1 MSANED
7 WIAAA
12 AASTVR
18 TDGRWTSIKVPVEI
32 TNVDVAAIE
41 ELAAQERLE
50 FAAARGAVLD
60 ATDNEL
66 RPVVEDSLENYVL
79 GEHDWYDGIV
89 DGAAVLWHETFEAE
103 HGRAPTATELAQFQ
117 SQMAGALEKTN
128 TPDDPPS
135 DTQVDTI
142 TRWAST
148 YAVNAATAAG
158 DGALEWVTRHDG
170 DVRTTHKPLE
180 GRLRGEDGTWSV
192 GGYDLHFPGEPVG
205 PPAVWINCRCLAR
218 RVQEGNMDTV
228 TAAAPVATEDQVDD
242 VDEVAED
249 DEEAP
254 DWSDD
259 MDTDVEWHGVL
270 APIGKMSGDRRKFTQ
285 MLRNR
290 DLPLPLTWQKAE
302 DDAHNGAVVVG
313 NIEQLALN
321 EDTNEVEASGRFHTS
336 PESDEVIGLIANGML
351 SGVSV
356 ALDDATVE
364 YQNEDGTTYD
374 LDNPSETPP
383 VTAVT
388 DGRIASATVVPIP
401 AFQEGYIALGPWERE
416 AEPTEAE
423 QLAAAGCAPCE
434 AMAEAEEWMSEEH
447 FAVSEAAWDGSASR
461 FDDDQWK
468 NSCILDRG
476 TGDTAK
482 TRYAL
487 PIKEPGGSLS
497 RAGVHAAAGRLDQV
511 DAPDAA
517 KAAARRKLLAA
528 YRQLEED
535 PPESIAASAFVD
547 LVHRAAR
554 AAFVVP
560 RRAGLTPAQVRKE
573 SGWKVTFAPG
583 THDGPGWVTHPR
595 DSQRLRDYWTR
606 GKGAAKIRWGEPGDF
621 NRCRKHLA
629 KYVPNPEY
637 LAGTCANLHKVA
649 IALWPGQESGKKHAV
664 EGLTAAAA
672 YEFAVEEYPTP
683 PAEWFA
689 DPELDG
695 PTPLT
700 VDDTGRVY
708 GHLATFGTCHIG
720 LGLSVGQDGCTD
732 VPRSATDYAYF
743 NVGAVVCDDGFSV
756 SVGHITL
763 GTGHAPGRLKAI
775 PAAAHYDN
783 TGSVVA
789 DVHAGEDQYG
799 VWVAGWVR
807 PGITAEQLANLRAA
821 SLSGDWRKVRGSYEL
836 VAALAVNVPG
846 FPIPRLQVAA
856 SATEAYSLTAAGIVQ
871 PEDEDDER
879 LDVAAIIAGFKKLTE
894 AFQEMRTRLV
904 AGLTGTTLNVEPT
917 PTLRNVEVARA
928 KIRAV
933 RASQAREK
941 IRG

>member
-1 MSANED
+1 MS
-7 WIAAA
+7 
-12 AASTVR
+12 
-18 TDGRWTSIKVPVEI
+18 VEAVL
-32 TNVDVAAIE
+32 TARE
-41 ELAAQERLE
+41 Q
-50 FAAARGAVLD
+50 FAADRGVVLD
-60 ATDNEL
+60 KTDDEL
-66 RPVVEDSLENYVL
+66 RPVVEDALESYVL
-79 GEHDWYDGIV
+79 GQHDWYDDIV

-103 HGRAPTATELAQFQ
+103 QGRAPTSTELAEFQ
-117 SQMAGALEKTN
+117 SNMADALDHTTE
-128 TPDDPPS
+128 PDDPPS

-158 DGALEWVTRHDG
+158 GGDVEWVTRHDA
-170 DVRTTHKPLE
+170 DVRTAHQPLD

-218 RVQEGNMDTV
+218 RVQEDEMST
-228 TAAAPVATEDQVDD
+228 TAAAAPAATEEQDPAIVPDD
-242 VDEVAED
+242 GATE
-249 DEEAP
+249 EEAP
-254 DWSDD
+254 PWSDD
-259 MDTDVEWHGVL
+259 MDTDVEWHGVA
-270 APIGKMSGDRRKFTQ
+270 APIGQMSGDRRKFTQ

-302 DDAHNGAVVVG
+302 DSGHNGAVVVG
-313 NIEQLALN
+313 NIESLRHN
-321 EDTNEVEASGRFHTS
+321 PDTNVIEAAGRFHTS
-336 PESDEVIGLIANGML
+336 PESDEVISLIANGML
-351 SGVSV
+351 RGISV

-374 LDNPSETPP
+374 LDNPSDIPP
-383 VTAVT
+383 VQAVT
-388 DGRIASATVVPIP
+388 DGRIASATIVPIP
-401 AFQEGYIALGPWERE
+401 AFQEGYLALGPWEDQE
-416 AEPTEAE
+416 ASDAE

-434 AMAEAEEWMSEEH
+434 AMAEAEEWMAEKH

-476 TGDTAK
+476 TGDTPK

-497 RAGVHAAAGRLDQV
+497 RAGVHAAASRLDQT

-517 KAAARRKLLAA
+517 KAAAKRKLLAA
-528 YRQLEED
+528 YRQLDED

-547 LVHRAAR
+547 LVDGEVTAT
-554 AAFVVP
+554 FVVASADP
-560 RRAGLTPAQVRKE
+560 TPDEA
-573 SGWKVTFAPG
+573 GWKVTYAPG

-606 GKGAAKIRWGEPGDF
+606 GEGAAKIQWGRPGDF

-629 KYVPNPEY
+629 KYVPNPEW

-649 IALWPGQESGKKHAV
+649 ISLWPGQETGKKHAV
-664 EGLTAAAA
+664 EDGMVAAAA

-683 PAEWFA
+683 PAEWFT
-689 DPELDG
+689 DPHLDG

-700 VDDTGRVY
+700 IEDTGRVF
-708 GHLATFGTCHIG
+708 GHLAVFGTCHIG
-720 LGLSVGQDGCTD
+720 YGLAIGGDGCTD
-732 VPRSATDYAYF
+732 VPRSDSDYAYY
-743 NVGAVVCDDGFSV
+743 NVGAVLCDDDTYA

-763 GTGHAPGRLKAI
+763 GTGHAPGRLRAM

-789 DVHAGEDQYG
+789 DVHAGEDEHG

-807 PGITAEQLANLRAA
+807 PGVSAEQLANLRAA

-846 FPIPRLQVAA
+846 FPIPRLEVAA
-856 SATEAYSLTAAGIVQ
+856 SGREAYSLVAAGIVEREPDP
-871 PEDEDDER
+871 PEPLTIADIK
-879 LDVAAIIAGFKKLTE
+879 AAFGRLTE
-894 AFQEMRTRLV
+894 AFAAMGQALT
-904 AGLTGTTLNVEPT
+904 AGLAQQTKDDYVPEPT
-917 PTLRNVEVARA
+917 PTLVAVEAARS

-933 RASQAREK
+933 KAAQARDK
-941 IRG
+941 IRAM